1 VKAKQSGVN
10 LRVLSNSWG
19 GGGYS
24 QALHDEIDKAG
35 SNDILFVAAAG
46 NNASNNDNAPVYP
59 CNYSAA
65 NEICVAATV
74 KNDDLASFSD
84 YGVSSVDLSA
94 PGSGVLSTIPGGG
107 HLSMSG
113 TSMAT
118 PHVSGAAALVL
129 SMGYEPVSALKADIL
144 ASVDPVS
151 SQAGLTKTG
160 GRLNAFRAVSSAS
173 PSRPPPPVTGTFVVD
188 ASPQRRSIPRGSSTS
203 YAVTVAASGGFTG
216 TVTLSTKGLPPGAS
230 AVFSPV
236 TLPLP
241 TDGSSTIT
249 LTTQGLTPTGRY
261 VVTITGISGG
271 LSESTT
277 VLLQVKRN

>member
-1 VKAKQSGVN
+1 
-10 LRVLSNSWG
+10 
-19 GGGYS
+19 
-24 QALHDEIDKAG
+24 
-35 SNDILFVAAAG
+35 
-46 NNASNNDNAPVYP
+46 
-59 CNYSAA
+59 
-65 NEICVAATV
+65 
-74 KNDDLASFSD
+74 
-84 YGVSSVDLSA
+84 
-94 PGSGVLSTIPGGG
+94 
-107 HLSMSG
+107 M
-113 TSMAT
+113 
-118 PHVSGAAALVL
+118 
-129 SMGYEPVSALKADIL
+129 
-144 ASVDPVS
+144 
-151 SQAGLTKTG
+151 
-160 GRLNAFRAVSSAS
+160 
-173 PSRPPPPVTGTFVVD
+173 D

-241 TDGSSTIT
+241 TDGPSTLT